1 MSARASPAKDDV
13 RQSCSTACDTSSCA
27 AKCQSVGGVAIPA
40 SDSCGLFPPC
50 SKLTL
55 IQYNVVVRRMI
66 SQSKYRRKQPRKRSR
81 RILQHNRNT
90 TINAKFDDQSREG
103 HSTVAVAQL
112 QYVVQR
118 KIRNATNV
126 FRSSNGAPITAWRAP
141 AGP

>member
-1 MSARASPAKDDV
+1 MSTRASPAEDDV
-13 RQSCSTACDTSSCA
+13 RQSCSTASDTSPCA
-27 AKCQSVGGVAIPA
+27 AQCRSVGSVAIPA
-40 SDSCGLFPPC
+40 SDSCRLFPTC

-55 IQYNVVVRRMI
+55 IQNNIMVRRMI

-103 HSTVAVAQL
+103 HCTVPVAQL

-118 KIRNATNV
+118 QIRKATNV
-126 FRSSNGAPITAWRAP
+126 VRSSNGAPIAPRRAP